1 MSSLLA
7 FVILAAVAALGF
19 AAINFSSVKKL
30 EEGTPRMQEIA
41 KKIREGADTFVKYEL
56 KVICIVAIFIIL
68 ALGILVSWECALAFL
83 IGATMSEC
91 AGFVGM
97 RIATYANVRVSNT
110 ARVTKNLGQTL
121 KVAFKGGSV
130 MGLCVGG
137 FALLGLF
144 IVYMIFGVFG
154 DYLSLERMVAT
165 PAWIVKG
172 ISFVPLT
179 MIVSGDVQP
188 RRRRHL
194 HQGGRHGR

>member
-144 IVYMIFGVFG
+144 IV
-154 DYLSLERMVAT
+154 
-165 PAWIVKG
+165 
-172 ISFVPLT
+172 
-179 MIVSGDVQP
+179 
-188 RRRRHL
+188 
-194 HQGGRHGR
+194 